1 MKVYRGASLK
11 KTKMS
16 PPKSGTVAGDGHPVQ
31 AAEEGPGGGAA
42 EAAGALHPD
51 PGAPLRHL
59 HC

>member
-1 MKVYRGASLK
+1 
-11 KTKMS
+11 MS